1 MEIPIQSIKYSDLN
15 KLDRVQ
21 VLSVAHGLS
30 EEMPLAQF
38 EKIYLDE
45 KQIKRLRYKEWYD
58 IMSTEPE
65 EAWPDMEWLL
75 VIKDEQILQVIP

>member
-1 MEIPIQSIKYSDLN
+1 MEIPKQFIKYSDLN

-45 KQIKRLRYKEWYD
+45 NQSKKLRYREWYD
-58 IMSTEPE
+58 IMSTDAE

-75 VIKDEQILQVIP
+75 TIQDEQILQVVP

>member
-1 MEIPIQSIKYSDLN
+1 MEIPKQFIKYSDLN

-45 KQIKRLRYKEWYD
+45 NQSKKLRYREWYD
-58 IMSTEPE
+58 IMSIDAE

-75 VIKDEQILQVIP
+75 TIQDEQILQVVP